1 MALQFDEDMDR
12 ARPVGLNTFT
22 FGNPRFGLYRSFFKR
37 TLDILLVLIAAPMI
51 LLLVIPFAMLIAV
64 NGGSPFYSQ
73 KRIGMDG
80 KEFTMWKLRS
90 MVPNAKEKLATYL
103 AANPDART
111 EWDKD
116 QKLKMDPRITPIG
129 RIIRKTSID
138 ELPQFW
144 NVLTG
149 DMSIVG
155 PRPIMVEQK
164 EMYPCT
170 SYYALRP
177 GITGFWQISE
187 RNETSFTDRAPFDA
201 QYFRELSFGTDLW
214 VMMKTFTVVVR
225 ATGY

>member
-1 MALQFDEDMDR
+1 MALQFEEKIDR
-12 ARPVGLNTFT
+12 TRPVGLNTFT
-22 FGNPRFGLYRSFFKR
+22 FGNPRFSVYRSFFKR
-37 TLDILLVLIAAPMI
+37 ALDILLVLIAAPMI
-51 LLLVIPFAMLIAV
+51 LMIVLPFALLIAL
-64 NGGSPFYSQ
+64 NGGSPFYCQ

-90 MVPNAKEKLATYL
+90 MVPNAKEKLAAYL
-103 AANPDART
+103 AANPDAKT

-116 QKLKMDPRITPIG
+116 QKLKMDPRITSIC

-177 GITGFWQISE
+177 GITGYWQISE
-187 RNETSFTDRAPFDA
+187 RNESSFTERAPFDA
-201 QYFRELSFGTDLW
+201 QYFRELSFKTDLW
-214 VMMKTFTVVVR
+214 VMMKTFSVVVR